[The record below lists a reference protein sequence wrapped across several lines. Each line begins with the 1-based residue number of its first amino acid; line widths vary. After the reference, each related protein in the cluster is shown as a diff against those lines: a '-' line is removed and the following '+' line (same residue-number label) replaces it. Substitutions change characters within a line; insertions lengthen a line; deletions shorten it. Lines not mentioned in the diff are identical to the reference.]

1 MCKATEWQ
9 VSRFPVPVDSVRL
22 CRFLWQR
29 AFSIFFHLSKQTC
42 YHLMCGIF
50 KKRDDWRRWICKGVL
65 SVKALYAHICPET
78 RGYTAICPKILL
90 SGVFFSYSK
99 ISVYD
104 SRSEF
109 SVVEFRESAP
119 SLGFPQWSDYLF
131 LQLELHFDV
140 GRVFGTCCL
149 CSAGN
154 IIGRSRHWWIN
165 GWGRS
170 FQSKSLQLP
179 PLHKVCMRQ

>member
-1 MCKATEWQ
+1 M
-9 VSRFPVPVDSVRL
+9 
-22 CRFLWQR
+22 
-29 AFSIFFHLSKQTC
+29 
-42 YHLMCGIF
+42 
-50 KKRDDWRRWICKGVL
+50 L

-119 SLGFPQWSDYLF
+119 WISHNEVTICF
-131 LQLELHFDV
+131 LEIHFDV

-154 IIGRSRHWWIN
+154 IIGRSRH
-165 GWGRS
+165 
-170 FQSKSLQLP
+170 
-179 PLHKVCMRQ
+179 